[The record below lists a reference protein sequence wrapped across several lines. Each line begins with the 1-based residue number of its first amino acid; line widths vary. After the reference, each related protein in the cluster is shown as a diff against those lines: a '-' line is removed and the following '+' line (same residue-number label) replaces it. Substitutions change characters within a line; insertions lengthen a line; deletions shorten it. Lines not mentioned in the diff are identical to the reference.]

1 MDKFGKRVDG
11 IDGRRSAVRQTVAMP
26 ASMFSLEHSRVIIVE
41 DISTTGA
48 RLSGGD
54 LPKQGEDV
62 WIKAGPVDA
71 FGTVAWVDDFTC
83 GVVFEQPLSS
93 SEDEFIRAEARMM
106 SLTKLTAAEREA
118 LADWRSGTIN

>member
-11 IDGRRSAVRQTVAMP
+11 IEGRRAAVRQTVSMP
-26 ASMFSLEHSRVIIVE
+26 ASMFSLEHSRVVIVE

-48 RLSGGD
+48 KLSGGD
-54 LPKQGEDV
+54 LPKLGEDV

-71 FGTVAWVDDFTC
+71 FGTVVWIDEFVC
-83 GVVFEQPLSS
+83 GVTFEQPLNA
-93 SEDEFIRAEARMM
+93 SEDSFIQEEARMM

-118 LADWRSGTIN
+118 LADWRHGSIN

>member
-26 ASMFSLEHSRVIIVE
+26 ASMFSLEHSRVVIVE

-48 RLSGGD
+48 KLTGAE
-54 LPKQGEDV
+54 LPKLGEDV

-71 FGTVAWVDDFTC
+71 FGTVVWADDFAC
-83 GVVFEQPLSS
+83 GVTFEQPLNDA
-93 SEDEFIRAEARMM
+93 EDNFIQAEGRMM

>member
-11 IDGRRSAVRQTVAMP
+11 IEGRRAAVRQTVSMP
-26 ASMFSLEHSRVIIVE
+26 ASMFSLEHSRVVIVE

-48 RLSGGD
+48 KLTGDD
-54 LPKQGEDV
+54 LPKLGEDV

-71 FGTVAWVDDFTC
+71 FGTVVWADEFVC
-83 GVVFEQPLSS
+83 GVTFEEPLSA
-93 SEDEFIRAEARMM
+93 SEDNFIQAEARMM

>member
-11 IDGRRSAVRQTVAMP
+11 IEGRRAAVRQNVSMP
-26 ASMFSLEHSRVIIVE
+26 ASMFSLEHSRVVIVE

-48 RLSGGD
+48 KLTGD
-54 LPKQGEDV
+54 ELPKLGEDV

-71 FGTVAWVDDFTC
+71 FGTVVWSDELVC
-83 GVVFEQPLSS
+83 GVTFEQPLSA
-93 SEDEFIRAEARMM
+93 SEDSFIREEARMM

-118 LADWRSGTIN
+118 LVDWRNGSIN

>member
-11 IDGRRSAVRQTVAMP
+11 IDGRRAAVRQTVSMP
-26 ASMFSLEHSRVIIVE
+26 ASMFSLEHSRVVIVE

-48 RLSGGD
+48 KLSGNE
-54 LPKQGEDV
+54 LPRLGEDV

-71 FGTVAWVDDFTC
+71 FGTVAWADEFVC
-83 GVVFEQPLSS
+83 GVTFEQPLSS
-93 SEDEFIRAEARMM
+93 VEDEFIRAEARMM

-118 LADWRSGTIN
+118 HADWRSGTIN